1 MSIRTRLILLMLGL
15 MTAVSTVLLVLFLH
29 NELGSISGVAR
40 DRNLRVLLSMAEVC
54 RESGGPGKSAAYRY
68 FRSFIKTPET
78 MTVSCVDAGGAVFL
92 SEHYNTPYYRPSRYL
107 PGSFRPPATGN
118 WVTVEDN
125 GVEIL
130 KASIETTSPGR
141 GRVSARVDFS
151 TQSLYQK
158 IEESLRSSLRR
169 FAFVL
174 SAAFAIGCLGALIIT
189 RVVAAPIQALSAG
202 AKMIGAGR
210 FAHRIPVT
218 RRDEMGRLAAEFN
231 EMADRL
237 ARSEEMKRD
246 LTSSITHDL
255 RSPVTGIGLCADMVE
270 ALAAKKEHAR
280 IPEQLV
286 SVREHLQR
294 LNLFID
300 SLLEVA
306 RIDSGKAALSPRPVD
321 LEEIADRA
329 VRSFRPYAA
338 ARGLQLELV
347 VGGEL
352 PDIEGDPE
360 RLYQVVSN
368 LVGNALKFTD
378 SGGVRVFVAAEDG
391 GQKVRVADT
400 GIGIPAGEL
409 GRIFEKFY
417 RVRPGGR
424 EQPSARQGT
433 GLGLF
438 IAGFIAEQHG
448 GRIEVESEPGKGS
461 VFTFVLPAGRKD
473 DGR

>member
-1 MSIRTRLILLMLGL
+1 MLGL

-29 NELGSISGVAR
+29 NELGSISGAAR
-40 DRNLRVLLSMAEVC
+40 DRNLRVLMAMAEVC
-54 RESGGPGKSAAYRY
+54 RESGGPGKSSAYRY
-68 FRSFIKTPET
+68 FKSFIKTPET
-78 MTVSCVDAGGAVFL
+78 MMVSCADAGGSVFL
-92 SEHYNTPYYRPSRYL
+92 SERYNTPYYRPSRYL
-107 PGSFRPPATGN
+107 PGSFRPPAAGN

-125 GVEIL
+125 GIEIL
-130 KASIETTSPGR
+130 KASIETAAPGG

-174 SAAFAIGCLGALIIT
+174 SAAFAIGCLGALIIM

-300 SLLEVA
+300 SLLEAA

-321 LEEIADRA
+321 LTALSAISS
-329 VRSFRPYAA
+329 RS
-338 ARGLQLELV
+338 
-347 VGGEL
+347 
-352 PDIEGDPE
+352 
-360 RLYQVVSN
+360 
-368 LVGNALKFTD
+368 
-378 SGGVRVFVAAEDG
+378 
-391 GQKVRVADT
+391 T
-400 GIGIPAGEL
+400 GPTP
-409 GRIFEKFY
+409 
-417 RVRPGGR
+417 RPGGCSWNSSSAGNCR
-424 EQPSARQGT
+424 TSKATRSAFTRSFPISWVTPSSSPIRAGCRCSWRRRTARRRSGWPIP
-433 GLGLF
+433 GSAYRPGNW
-438 IAGFIAEQHG
+438 AGSSRNSTA
-448 GRIEVESEPGKGS
+448 
-461 VFTFVLPAGRKD
+461 
-473 DGR
+473 